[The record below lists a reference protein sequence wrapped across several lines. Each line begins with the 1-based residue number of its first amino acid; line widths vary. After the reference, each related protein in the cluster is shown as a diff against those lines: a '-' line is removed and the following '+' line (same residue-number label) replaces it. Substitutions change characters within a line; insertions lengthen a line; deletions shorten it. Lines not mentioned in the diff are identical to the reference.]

1 MTSLEIQCDLYY
13 IMWSSHGL
21 RILNYTKHDKELV
34 VAILKDEYD
43 SRLVSNPIR
52 DMIVDGTIGG
62 KPFEIWQ
69 VNSELSEEEIVAA
82 FLHESESIKHE
93 IRTTGELVY
102 SNY

>member
-1 MTSLEIQCDLYY
+1 MTLSENPGDLYY

-21 RILNYTKHDKELV
+21 RILNYTKHDKELM
-34 VAILKDEYD
+34 VAILKDEAD

-52 DMIVDGTIGG
+52 DMIVDGTISG

-69 VNSELSEEEIVAA
+69 VNSELSEEEIVSL
-82 FLHESESIKHE
+82 FVHESETIKHE

-102 SNY
+102 SN